1 MADLDTH
8 ELSEDVDAETVDP
21 RDAAEGS
28 LLDDLVQAREALD
41 ARQTEDFALP
51 GFEGKLWATCRLPK
65 TRSHWHLV
73 KRLADDDTP
82 DAQLTSASA
91 ELIAECTVGLWML
104 GPAGRE
110 DFGWC
115 RRGRGSGSTR
125 RRRGCC
131 RCSISAAGWFS
142 GTRLRLPGGRRRA
155 VAVARRMRR
164 GNPWATGADD
174 GRRSHRAWRGSA
186 PVHHDVER
194 RLSRADRRGAG
205 RRRQG

>member
-8 ELSEDVDAETVDP
+8 ELSEDVGDSIVETVDP

-91 ELIAECTVGLWML
+91 ELIAGCTVGLWML

-110 DFGWC
+110 DFAGFDAENPAGYEDLPERLVPPRPGKREHSPASRVLSLFNQRGGMVLGHAAEIAGWAQE
-115 RRGRGSGSTR
+115 G
-125 RRRGCC
+125 RRRG
-131 RCSISAAGWFS
+131 AEDAS
-142 GTRLRLPGGRRRA
+142 GESVG
-155 VAVARRMRR
+155 
-164 GNPWATGADD
+164 D
-174 GRRSHRAWRGSA
+174 RS
-186 PVHHDVER
+186 
-194 RLSRADRRGAG
+194 
-205 RRRQG
+205 